1 MVESDA
7 PPPRKAVIHIN
18 DLAIVCTVA
27 EVPRVGDLIYG
38 DIAAVVDKVC
48 VNRDGRVRI
57 HARPAPT
64 MSGSDGYSRFV
75 LQRSADQ
82 YRGSER

>member
-1 MVESDA
+1 M
-7 PPPRKAVIHIN
+7 HID

-38 DIAAVVDKVC
+38 DIAAVVEKVC

-57 HARPAPT
+57 YARPTPDP
-64 MSGSDGYSRFV
+64 SGSDGYSRLV
-75 LQRSADQ
+75 S
-82 YRGSER
+82 